1 MLFHITQ
8 VHDPADCPYG
18 QGGSRKFHDAAVEG
32 VTVHGVYGA
41 FMEHTIYMVVEA
53 DDFNLLNKFL
63 LPGHEVVHDR
73 DRPGQRRPAARVE
86 LTGRLRRPPERSP
99 GLEARRWRSSHQR

>member
-1 MLFHITQ
+1 MLFYITQ

-18 QGGSRKFHDAAVEG
+18 QGGSRKFHDASVEG

-53 DDFNLLNKFL
+53 DDFTMLNKFL
-63 LPGHEVVHDR
+63 LPGMKVCTATITPVSPHAPASLVT
-73 DRPGQRRPAARVE
+73 DRP
-86 LTGRLRRPPERSP
+86 LT
-99 GLEARRWRSSHQR
+99 W

>member
-18 QGGSRKFHDAAVEG
+18 LGGSRKFHDSSVDG

-41 FMEHTIYMVVEA
+41 FMEHTIYMVVEV
-53 DDFNLLNKFL
+53 DDFAHLNRFL
-63 LPGHEVVHDR
+63 LPGMKTCSTEITPVSAE
-73 DRPGQRRPAARVE
+73 PLPQW
-86 LTGRLRRPPERSP
+86 S
-99 GLEARRWRSSHQR
+99 

>member
-18 QGGSRKFHDAAVEG
+18 EGGSRKFHDSTTEG

-53 DDFNLLNKFL
+53 DDFNQLNKFL
-63 LPGHEVVHDR
+63 LPGMKSCSTEITPVSADPLHEW
-73 DRPGQRRPAARVE
+73 
-86 LTGRLRRPPERSP
+86 S
-99 GLEARRWRSSHQR
+99 

>member
-18 QGGSRKFHDAAVEG
+18 SGGSRKFHDASVEG

-41 FMEHTIYMVVEA
+41 FMEHTIYLVVEA
-53 DDFNLLNKFL
+53 NDIEQVNQFL
-63 LPGHEVVHDR
+63 LPGMKVCTARITPVSDQ
-73 DRPGQRRPAARVE
+73 PMPAK
-86 LTGRLRRPPERSP
+86 GS
-99 GLEARRWRSSHQR
+99 

>member
-18 QGGSRKFHDAAVEG
+18 TGGSRKFHDASAEG

-41 FMEHTIYMVVEA
+41 YMEHTIYMVVEA
-53 DDFNLLNKFL
+53 DDFNQLNRFL
-63 LPGHEVVHDR
+63 LPGMKSCATDITPVSAE
-73 DRPGQRRPAARVE
+73 P
-86 LTGRLRRPPERSP
+86 LPEWS
-99 GLEARRWRSSHQR
+99 

>member
-18 QGGSRKFHDAAVEG
+18 KGGSRKFHDASTEG

-41 FMEHTIYMVVEA
+41 YMEHTIYMVVEA
-53 DDFNLLNKFL
+53 DDFNQLNKFL
-63 LPGHEVVHDR
+63 LPGMKQCATDITPVSAE
-73 DRPGQRRPAARVE
+73 P
-86 LTGRLRRPPERSP
+86 LPEWS
-99 GLEARRWRSSHQR
+99 